1 MMNDKIFDIA
11 VIGGGVNGV
20 GIARDAIGR
29 GLSVVLLEKN
39 DFASATSSA
48 SSKLIHG
55 GLRYLEYY
63 EFGLVRAALKE
74 REILLTMAPHIIWPL
89 EFILPHSKD
98 MRPAWLIR
106 LGLFLYDNIGA
117 RKKLPKSKSI
127 TLDAGKLKP
136 AYRKGFSYA
145 DCWVDDSRL
154 VILNA
159 LDAQERGAYLYN
171 YTPCKSISCKDGIWH
186 VAAGGAHEGYN
197 FRARK
202 LVNAAGPWVRD
213 LLDSNELST
222 ATTKEIRLVK
232 GSHIIVK
239 RLFDGDESYILQQSD
254 GRIVFINPYEDEY
267 SVIGTTDVEYQGDPL
282 AAQIDQAEIDYLC
295 EAANLY
301 LCEEVSPDDVI
312 SSYSGVRPLLDS
324 GEENASAVTRDYVFD
339 YSEHFGA
346 PLISIFGGKLT
357 TYRVLAEKAVDY
369 LTNTPAWTKGSQ
381 LPGASSPKDDID
393 LLLAQFK
400 SKFPEIDVD
409 DALRIANRWSRQY
422 GSRAEEII
430 GQQSLG
436 QYFGSDLYQ
445 AEIDYLIE
453 HEFVHTAED
462 VLWRRTKL
470 GLRFNADEAAS
481 LEEYIKEARE
491 KLRAA

>member
-74 REILLTMAPHIIWPL
+74 REILLSMAPHIIWPL

-106 LGLFLYDNIGA
+106 LGLFLYDNLGG
-117 RKKLPKSKSI
+117 RKILPKSKSI
-127 TLDAGKLKP
+127 KLDAGKLKP

-154 VILNA
+154 VVLNA

-171 YTPCKSISCKDGIWH
+171 YTPCKAISCKDGIWH
-186 VAAGGAHEGYN
+186 VEAGGAHEGYN

-213 LLDSNELST
+213 LLDSNQLST
-222 ATTKEIRLVK
+222 DETNNVRLVK

-239 RLFDGDESYILQQSD
+239 RLFDGDESYILQQPD

-301 LCEEVSPDDVI
+301 LQNEISPDDVI

-339 YSEHFGA
+339 YSERFGA

-357 TYRVLAEKAVDY
+357 TYRVLAEKAMDY
-369 LTNTPAWTKGSQ
+369 LTNAPAWTKGSQ
-381 LPGASSPKDDID
+381 LPGASSPKEDID
-393 LLLAQFK
+393 LLLGQFK
-400 SKFPEIDVD
+400 SKFPEIDAD
-409 DALRIANRWSRQY
+409 DAQRIANRWSRQY

-470 GLRFNADEAAS
+470 GLRFNVEQTAS

-491 KLRAA
+491 KQRAA